1 MVLFIIYQ
9 DSQLSCAKSKQIQF
23 WSKSKDHLSRQTCFN
38 IKITKIAWFICSR
51 RKPQH
56 DVVPDIK
63 TRHSTT
69 NIKAGGKSR
78 VKQGKKRKTGP
89 SQAADKFYYDE
100 SFGQFFRR
108 GWLGLCQQADFL
120 QIRPKRAH
128 MRKNGMKR
136 VIMGWKISG
145 VGGRLFCKFSPSKR
159 ICAKMW
165 SVSQWLAIVSG
176 VRVIW

>member
-1 MVLFIIYQ
+1 M
-9 DSQLSCAKSKQIQF
+9 
-23 WSKSKDHLSRQTCFN
+23 
-38 IKITKIAWFICSR
+38 
-51 RKPQH
+51 
-56 DVVPDIK
+56 PDIK

-78 VKQGKKRKTGP
+78 VKQVKKRKTGP

-108 GWLGLCQQADFL
+108 GWLGLCCQQADFL

-136 VIMGWKISG
+136 VIMGCNNFWSG
-145 VGGRLFCKFSPSKR
+145 RGRLFANLAQASAYVQKWQS
-159 ICAKMW
+159 A
-165 SVSQWLAIVSG
+165 SQWLAIVSG
-176 VRVIW
+176 EQCSRLSKHCELKYPKKGLEDLTTFFMST